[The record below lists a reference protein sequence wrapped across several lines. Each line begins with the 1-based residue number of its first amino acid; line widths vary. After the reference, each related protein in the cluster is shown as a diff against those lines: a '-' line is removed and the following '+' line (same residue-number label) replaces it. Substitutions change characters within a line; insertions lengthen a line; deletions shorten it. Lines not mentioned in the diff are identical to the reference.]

1 MPRLRLNRLRLNR
14 SVASSRGGALLLLAA
29 LGGCATA
36 TSRARASGTDWPWT
50 VPATI
55 ADTIQT
61 QIIAPGVRWHHLV
74 RIGAPGL
81 MRIEV
86 LDVDLAACITPQALK
101 GAPTAVGR
109 TTTSRFLANLPA
121 ADRGIATINADFF
134 SFTPDGVPVNL
145 LVADGR
151 LISGPVERPVFA
163 MDSAG
168 RPYIGRFSAAGAIV
182 NPRGVRVPIGS
193 WNRPS
198 ARLVGLVDAAWGQ
211 TLDTIARPGALQ
223 LIPVSGGTATAK
235 RYRIATLPSYHS
247 GLARGD
253 TLMLIQSDRASLLVG
268 DTVRVEPSL
277 APFLPTQA
285 VGGFPLLVADS
296 AYSATLD
303 KDGAVSF
310 RDRNPRSAIG
320 VGAKGRRLLL
330 AVIDGRQPR
339 YSIGMTTRE
348 TAQLLRDL
356 GAREAMNLDGGGS
369 SALAV
374 RDPAT
379 GAVRVLNKPS
389 DPVERPVAD
398 VLALTGRCAAASP
411 AVNGTATGR

>member
-1 MPRLRLNRLRLNR
+1 MPRPRRHR
-14 SVASSRGGALLLLAA
+14 SVAPSRGAAILLLAA
-29 LGGCATA
+29 LYGCASA
-36 TSRARASGTDWPWT
+36 TGRTGTARADWPWT

-55 ADTIQT
+55 ADSIQT
-61 QIIAPGVRWHHLV
+61 QAIAPGVRWHHLV
-74 RIGAPGL
+74 RTGAPGL

-86 LDVDLAACITPQALK
+86 LDVDLAACITPQAIK
-101 GAPTAVGR
+101 GAPTAIGR

-163 MDSAG
+163 VDSAG
-168 RPYIGRFSAAGAIV
+168 RPHIGRFTAAGAIV

-198 ARLVGLVDAAWGQ
+198 NRLVGIVDAAWGQ
-211 TLDTIARPGALQ
+211 TLDSIARPGALQ
-223 LIPVSGGTATAK
+223 LIPVTGGSAAAT

-253 TLMLIQSDRASLLVG
+253 TLMLLQSDRASLLVG

-277 APFLPTQA
+277 APFMPTQA

-320 VGAKGRRLLL
+320 IGAKGRRLLL
-330 AVIDGRQPR
+330 VVIDGRQPR

-348 TAQLLRDL
+348 TAALLRDL
-356 GAREAMNLDGGGS
+356 GARDAMNLDGGGS

-379 GAVRVLNKPS
+379 GTVRVLNKPS
-389 DPVERPVAD
+389 DPTERPVAD
-398 VLALTGRCAAASP
+398 VLALTGRCGSVPP
-411 AVNGTATGR
+411 AVTSKDRSLYK